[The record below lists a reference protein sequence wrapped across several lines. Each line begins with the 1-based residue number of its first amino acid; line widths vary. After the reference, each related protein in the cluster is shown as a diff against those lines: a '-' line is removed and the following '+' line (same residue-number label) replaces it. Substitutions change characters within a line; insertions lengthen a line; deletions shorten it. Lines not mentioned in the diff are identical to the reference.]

1 MNDYILPDGIT
12 ENKATIKII
21 GVGGGGCNAATRL
34 FSEGIE
40 NVEFMVCNT
49 DKAALDLSPI
59 PEKIVLGTNLTRGG
73 GAGMDPK
80 VGRDAALE
88 SIEELKS
95 SLGPNI
101 QVVFI
106 TAGMGGGTGTGAAPV
121 IAQLAHEAGMLTIA
135 VLTYP

>member
-12 ENKATIKII
+12 ENKAIIKII

-34 FSEGIE
+34 YGEGLE

-73 GAGMDPK
+73 GA
-80 VGRDAALE
+80 
-88 SIEELKS
+88 
-95 SLGPNI
+95 
-101 QVVFI
+101 
-106 TAGMGGGTGTGAAPV
+106 AGSRSRV
-121 IAQLAHEAGMLTIA
+121 HR
-135 VLTYP
+135 

>member
-12 ENKATIKII
+12 ENKAIIKII

-34 FSEGIE
+34 YGEGLE

-73 GAGMDPK
+73 SDP
-80 VGRDAALE
+80 GWR
-88 SIEELKS
+88 SRNGS
-95 SLGPNI
+95 
-101 QVVFI
+101 Q
-106 TAGMGGGTGTGAAPV
+106 GGTGGRSRV
-121 IAQLAHEAGMLTIA
+121 HR
-135 VLTYP
+135 